1 MWQTDGKSLWNSQSK
16 TIKPENDKAEET
28 IKAPPSAALGCNSF
42 CLVLRCV
49 RKKLP
54 DAATVIRMSA
64 YVYKKIAERKSMHKK
79 QEKGKYWVCLN

>member
-1 MWQTDGKSLWNSQSK
+1 MT
-16 TIKPENDKAEET
+16 KAIADVE
-28 IKAPPSAALGCNSF
+28 CNSF

-64 YVYKKIAERKSMHKK
+64 YVYKKIAERKNMHKK
-79 QEKGKYWVCLN
+79 QEKGK

>member
-16 TIKPENDKAEET
+16 TIESDNKA
-28 IKAPPSAALGCNSF
+28 IADIGCNSF
-42 CLVLRCV
+42 CLMLRCV

-54 DAATVIRMSA
+54 DAETVIRMSA

-79 QEKGKYWVCLN
+79 QEKGK

>member
-16 TIKPENDKAEET
+16 TIESDNKA
-28 IKAPPSAALGCNSF
+28 IADIGCNSF
-42 CLVLRCV
+42 CLVLQCV

-79 QEKGKYWVCLN
+79 QEKGK

>member
-16 TIKPENDKAEET
+16 TIESDNKA
-28 IKAPPSAALGCNSF
+28 IADIGCNSF
-42 CLVLRCV
+42 CLVLPCV

-64 YVYKKIAERKSMHKK
+64 YVYKKIAKRKSMHKK
-79 QEKGKYWVCLN
+79 QEKGK

>member
-1 MWQTDGKSLWNSQSK
+1 MWQTDGKSSQDSQSK
-16 TIKPENDKAEET
+16 TIKPENDKAEQK
-28 IKAPPSAALGCNSF
+28 IKEKAIADIGCNSF

-64 YVYKKIAERKSMHKK
+64 YVYKKIAERKNMHKK
-79 QEKGKYWVCLN
+79 QEKGK

>member
-1 MWQTDGKSLWNSQSK
+1 M
-16 TIKPENDKAEET
+16 
-28 IKAPPSAALGCNSF
+28 
-42 CLVLRCV
+42 LRCV

-79 QEKGKYWVCLN
+79 QEKGVNKKLTVGVYAHGGKYFWNEKLIGGEKR